1 MASIGLSERAKP
13 SSSGAVC
20 GVAAIVN
27 LMLVCL
33 DGKSHEIDPIQYKS
47 VSPESLISVSRLNRH
62 VHVLWASAVLIP
74 VIATVMDSGLS
85 TTWINSTRLLL
96 SAVLINIYLVAIDML
111 ARLTLCKYKVNLKRL
126 VEELTDDTSNEYTL
140 DAMLSIILHEDTVLV
155 KEVGSST
162 RNLGTVKI
170 EEEEV
175 TRNEDATGKMA
186 RVLVDGR
193 GIIGGLESDIL
204 RALTLESLGG
214 NAGNAAQATVNIM
227 SSERHM
233 KAIGDWVAADA
244 KLLVAQREPLAIAI
258 VRALCAYAGGIGVCL
273 QQEISLRPVQSWEI
287 PPLARDGPAPS
298 TRPATPSYHTWTLPP
313 AATRNVECAI
323 VAATRFVVHSITH
336 SSNAALDWRSGHLS
350 MMVPVVLC
358 AASELRKGL
367 NAYLDTIEK
376 EQPLYSEIRKDAHHI
391 RRLKRLR
398 SRCEDV
404 AICIVETLRSL
415 EGLRYVDINVHNSDC
430 RAWLDSI
437 LRSGT
442 GEAQPTPF
450 AIDVVAAPKQIAFAF
465 SPKNSVG
472 KNDDDNNNRK

>member
-1 MASIGLSERAKP
+1 
-13 SSSGAVC
+13 
-20 GVAAIVN
+20 
-27 LMLVCL
+27 MLVCL

-62 VHVLWASAVLIP
+62 VHVLWASAILIP

-155 KEVGSST
+155 KEVGAST

-298 TRPATPSYHTWTLPP
+298 TRPATFLPHVDI
-313 AATRNVECAI
+313 ATRGNPKRGVRHCGCHTFCGALHH
-323 VAATRFVVHSITH
+323 ALQQRCTGLAQRPSVH
-336 SSNAALDWRSGHLS
+336 DGPRR
-350 MMVPVVLC
+350 P
-358 AASELRKGL
+358 LRR
-367 NAYLDTIEK
+367 
-376 EQPLYSEIRKDAHHI
+376 IR
-391 RRLKRLR
+391 
-398 SRCEDV
+398 
-404 AICIVETLRSL
+404 
-415 EGLRYVDINVHNSDC
+415 
-430 RAWLDSI
+430 
-437 LRSGT
+437 
-442 GEAQPTPF
+442 
-450 AIDVVAAPKQIAFAF
+450 APKGTERL
-465 SPKNSVG
+465 PRH
-472 KNDDDNNNRK
+472 D